1 MEAVGSEAETR
12 DETDGGEVDDDSD
25 EQLEE
30 VTRLGCDVEKDRP
43 EEDLRSVRRMVDPRL
58 PSVKD
63 MKDHELQGH
72 LPYRNWC

>member
-1 MEAVGSEAETR
+1 MEAVGGEAETR
-12 DETDGGEVDDDSD
+12 DETDGGEVHDESD
-25 EQLEE
+25 EQLVE
-30 VTRLGCDVEKDRP
+30 VTRLGGDVEKYRL

-72 LPYRNWC
+72 LLYRN